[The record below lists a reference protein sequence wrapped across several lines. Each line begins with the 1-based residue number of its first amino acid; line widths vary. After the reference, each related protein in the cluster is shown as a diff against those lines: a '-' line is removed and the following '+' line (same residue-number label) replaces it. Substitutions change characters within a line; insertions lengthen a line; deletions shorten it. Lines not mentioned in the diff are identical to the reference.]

1 MSEPLTSSQST
12 APSGTSFRSIWLK
25 LCGLALVGFVIRMVF
40 ALTSVNTHHPD
51 EIFQYLEQAHRLV
64 FGYGFIPWEFR
75 FGARSW
81 LVPLF
86 SSAPLWL
93 CKLGQCAEPSLYI
106 PFVKVIFSLLS
117 VSLIFSS
124 YFIGKNLISEKAGWL
139 AALFCTFW
147 YELVYFSFR
156 PLSDIISGYFLIAA
170 LACLTFKSNKTASWL
185 FGICSAIALA
195 IRMQHLPAVIFL
207 FIASL
212 FIFKGK
218 DHVRS
223 TLALMAVAALAGLL
237 DFLTWGQWFAS
248 YYNSYLFQSFYGVSN
263 IWGREGQT
271 YFFEAICCTSLG
283 VFPIILLWGLYRL
296 ERLWLLT
303 GFVLTVL
310 ISHSLISHKE
320 YRFVFAIIPVLLAMT
335 AAATVT
341 LGESTKSQKGRIWTA
356 SSAMFVISL
365 LGLYN
370 LLPGEKRFYP
380 YSPLFQSQDNKL
392 AFLFLSKQKDVSA
405 VCVTGDAANWWD
417 SGGYYYLH
425 QDIPIYFVKGIGHG
439 SEVCKHSSHVLCTV
453 DEEFDPD
460 FMPIAKFGQLEVR
473 KRIIQSPEKQLS
485 TKSKVPPVY
494 NAVIFQPGIDDKYV
508 PSVTPRLP

>member
-1 MSEPLTSSQST
+1 MSEPSTSSPST
-12 APSGTSFRSIWLK
+12 APSGTSLRSIWLK
-25 LCGLALVGFVIRMVF
+25 LCGLALVGFVIRIVF
-40 ALTSVNTHHPD
+40 AFASVNTHHPD

-81 LVPLF
+81 IVPLF
-86 SSAPLWL
+86 SAGPLLL
-93 CKLGQCAEPSLYI
+93 CKIGQCAEPSLYI

-147 YELVYFSFR
+147 YELIYFSFR

-170 LACLTFKSNKTASWL
+170 LACLTFKSNKSASWL
-185 FGICSAIALA
+185 FGFCSAIALA
-195 IRMQHLPAVIFL
+195 IRMQHLPAVVFL

-218 DHVRS
+218 NHVRS
-223 TLALMAVAALAGLL
+223 ALALMVVAALAGLL

-271 YFFEAICCTSLG
+271 YFFEAICCTSMG
-283 VFPIILLWGLYRL
+283 VFPVILLWGLYRL
-296 ERLWLLT
+296 ERLWLPV

-320 YRFVFAIIPVLLAMT
+320 YRFIFAIIPAFLVLT
-335 AAATVT
+335 AAATIT
-341 LGESTKSQKGRIWTA
+341 LGESTKSQKARMWTA
-356 SSAMFVISL
+356 SSAMLIISL

-380 YSPLFQSQDNKL
+380 FSPLFQSQENKL
-392 AFLFLSKQKDVSA
+392 AFLYLSKQKDVSA
-405 VCVTGDAANWWD
+405 VCVTNDACPWWG

-425 QDIPIYFVKGIGHG
+425 QDVPIYFVTSISFGT
-439 SEVCKHSSHVLCTV
+439 EVSKLSSHLLCTT
-453 DEEFDPD
+453 DEDFNPD
-460 FMPIAKFGQLEVR
+460 FINIAEFGKLQIRRRIVR
-473 KRIIQSPEKQLS
+473 PLQKQLS
-485 TKSKVPPVY
+485 TKSKTPPVY
-494 NAVIFQPGIDDKYV
+494 DAVILQPGIDDKYK